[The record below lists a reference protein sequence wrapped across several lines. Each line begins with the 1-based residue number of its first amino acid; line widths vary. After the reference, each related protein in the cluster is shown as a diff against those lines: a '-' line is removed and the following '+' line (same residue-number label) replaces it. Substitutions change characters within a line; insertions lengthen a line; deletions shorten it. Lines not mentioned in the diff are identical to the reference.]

1 MQKIEENHL
10 MRSFRWGAFLAALI
24 GLALAPNTVGADE
37 SEAGFERT
45 QPEDVKWKPLPGY
58 EGVRVAVMAGDPS
71 KAGLYVVRVNFPPG
85 LMSRPH
91 FHPDD
96 RYAVVLKG
104 TWWTG
109 TGDTFDPA
117 TTVPVKAGGFM
128 KHPAGGHHYDG
139 AKDEEVILQLTGYG
153 PTATTLIHPEDGH
166 TGHSLK

>member
-1 MQKIEENHL
+1 MK
-10 MRSFRWGAFLAALI
+10 SFRSRVVLATLI
-24 GLALAPNTVGADE
+24 GLALVPAATNAVEDAP
-37 SEAGFERT
+37 GFQRIAL
-45 QPEDVKWKPLPGY
+45 EDTPWKPLAGY

-71 KAGLYVVRVNFPPG
+71 KPGLYVVRVNFPPG

-109 TGDTFDPA
+109 TGDTFDPDS
-117 TTVPVKAGGFM
+117 TVPLKPGGFM

-166 TGHSLK
+166 VGRSLK

>member
-1 MQKIEENHL
+1 MK
-10 MRSFRWGAFLAALI
+10 SFRSGVLLATLI
-24 GLALAPNTVGADE
+24 GLALVPPATNAVEDAP
-37 SEAGFERT
+37 GFQRIAL
-45 QPEDVKWKPLPGY
+45 EDTPWKPLPGY

-71 KAGLYVVRVNFPPG
+71 KPGLYVVRVNFPPG

-104 TWWTG
+104 TWWTA
-109 TGDTFDPA
+109 TGDTFDPDSA
-117 TTVPVKAGGFM
+117 VPLRPGGFM

-166 TGHSLK
+166 VGRSLK